1 MAQVHSRRLS
11 LLRSRRVLATAWL
24 VASCLAC
31 SDPAQKQAEAEARAR
46 AEQAREAE
54 RLKAEVLEVAAAARR
69 QAEEQVAR
77 AQAEAMAR
85 LKEQEATQS
94 ALSSCCDALA
104 RRGFE
109 ERSMPDMAAKRAC
122 LALAEKKTPL
132 AEARSE
138 LTAALGE
145 RALPSACSAP

>member
-1 MAQVHSRRLS
+1 M
-11 LLRSRRVLATAWL
+11 RSRSLNWTNVRRALTSAWL
-24 VASCLAC
+24 VSACLSC

-54 RLKAEVLEVAAAARR
+54 RLKAEVLEAAAKARR

-77 AQAEAMAR
+77 AQEEALAR

-94 ALSSCCDALA
+94 ALSRCCDALA

-109 ERSMPDMAAKRAC
+109 ERSIPDMAAKRAC
-122 LALAEKKTPL
+122 LTAAEQNTPL
-132 AEARSE
+132 AQARPE
-138 LTAALGE
+138 LTAALGD
-145 RALPSACSAP
+145 RALPAACSAP